1 MNRFARTLYCAE
13 FLFALLLTP
22 APQAE
27 TGAQAWLRY
36 ARLDENAS
44 RSYQNPPSA
53 VGLED
58 TALLH
63 SAHVGTNC
71 CMEK

>member
-36 ARLDENAS
+36 ARLDD
-44 RSYQNPPSA
+44 
-53 VGLED
+53 ED

>member
-44 RSYQNPPSA
+44 RSYQNPP
-53 VGLED
+53 
-58 TALLH
+58 
-63 SAHVGTNC
+63 
-71 CMEK
+71 